1 MARTFSIVRFLT
13 TSVFVGLFLTACGS
27 GAEFTGNASKK
38 SKVGPAPAPAPA
50 PTTTTEPVRQPD
62 DKRIEFGVDK
72 VFRIGDNNYPDSSCK
87 EQLDSYSLSGTRYY
101 FEFEVT
107 EPQTQLGIVM
117 NKLCGVDY
125 LVSNTSRLTREGNA
139 LQMQPVLPAAGSI
152 RYQGLTV
159 EPGKYALIVESNKN
173 FNKVRSGDHDD
184 FLVGNIIV
192 TANKPIRGGVVR
204 TE

>member
-38 SKVGPAPAPAPA
+38 SKVGPAPAPAP
-50 PTTTTEPVRQPD
+50 TSTTEPVRQPD

-139 LQMQPVLPAAGSI
+139 LQIKA
-152 RYQGLTV
+152 
-159 EPGKYALIVESNKN
+159 
-173 FNKVRSGDHDD
+173 
-184 FLVGNIIV
+184 
-192 TANKPIRGGVVR
+192 
-204 TE
+204 

>member
-1 MARTFSIVRFLT
+1 MARMFSSVRFLT
-13 TSVFVGLFLTACGS
+13 ASLFVGLFLTACGS
-27 GAEFTGNASKK
+27 GAEFAGNTSKK
-38 SKVGPAPAPAPA
+38 SKDGPAPAPTS
-50 PTTTTEPVRQPD
+50 TTDPVRQPD

-107 EPQTQLGIVM
+107 EPQTQLGVVI
-117 NKLCGVDY
+117 NKVCGVDY
-125 LVSNTSRLTREGNA
+125 LVSNTSRLTRDGNM

-152 RYQGLTV
+152 SYQGLTV
-159 EPGKYALIVESNKN
+159 DPGKYALVVESNKN
-173 FNKVRSGDHDD
+173 FNKVRTGDHDD
-184 FLVGNIIV
+184 FLVGNIVV